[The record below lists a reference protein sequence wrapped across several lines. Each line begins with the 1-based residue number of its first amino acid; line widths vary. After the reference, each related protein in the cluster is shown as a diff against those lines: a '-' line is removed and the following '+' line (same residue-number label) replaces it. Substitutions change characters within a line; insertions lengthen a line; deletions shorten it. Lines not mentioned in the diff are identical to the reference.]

1 MATLSPISS
10 LLLLLLLLLL
20 SSGSLTLASAFATA
34 LDPSLMGINLG
45 KEKLSHFRFYWHDVQ
60 SGPHP
65 SSVTVV
71 PPPSNASATFFGLIN
86 MIDNPLTIRP
96 DPRSELVGRAQGLY
110 SSASQEEVGLLMIM
124 NFAFVAGKYNGS
136 GITVLGRNP
145 VLQKVREMPVISG
158 CGLFRFA
165 RGYAQ
170 ATTHTFDRKTGDA
183 VVEYNVYVLHY

>member
-1 MATLSPISS
+1 MATVTPIFS
-10 LLLLLLLLLL
+10 LVLLL
-20 SSGSLTLASAFATA
+20 SSAILRLASGFATA
-34 LDPSLMGINLG
+34 LDPSLMGLNLR
-45 KEKLSHFRFYWHDVQ
+45 KEKLSHFRFYWHDIA

-71 PPPSNASATFFGLIN
+71 PPPSNASSTFFGLVN
-86 MIDNPLTIRP
+86 MIDNPLTLRP
-96 DPRSELVGRAQGLY
+96 DAGSELVGRAQGLY

-124 NFAFVAGKYNGS
+124 NFAFVSGKYNGS

-145 VLQKVREMPVISG
+145 VFHKVREMPVISG

-170 ATTHTFDRKTGDA
+170 ATTHTFDPKTGDA